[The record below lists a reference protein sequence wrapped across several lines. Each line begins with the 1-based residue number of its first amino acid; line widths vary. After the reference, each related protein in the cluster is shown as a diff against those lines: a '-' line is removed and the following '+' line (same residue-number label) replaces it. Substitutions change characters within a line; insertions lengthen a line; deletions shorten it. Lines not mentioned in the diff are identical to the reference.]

1 MGSFCFSILLLSPH
15 KTLRFYYVNV
25 YRTICFFSAS
35 LSSRARVLVMMM
47 NYWWN
52 SFSSLPRR
60 RILFPFL
67 FHSFILWPPSC
78 CRAIEICLRTNPTPI
93 LITMFQSN
101 EIPIMSSQHQME
113 LFLDRWWK
121 TPSRMPIQLFRVTRN
136 FTVDI
141 STKVQKNVIKYFS
154 MLFAANVS
162 RSIVSGIS
170 STSRKRRCQ
179 AESTELQDERFFFG
193 ADVYENGN

>member
-1 MGSFCFSILLLSPH
+1 MFIEQFVFFLL
-15 KTLRFYYVNV
+15 R
-25 YRTICFFSAS
+25 SA
-35 LSSRARVLVMMM
+35 LEPEF
-47 NYWWN
+47 WWWWWIIDE
-52 SFSSLPRR
+52 
-60 RILFPFL
+60 ILFPPCHIVVFFFLLL

-101 EIPIMSSQHQME
+101 EIPIMSSQYQME